1 MKINLALII
10 SIIAAVGLV
19 AFGFTAFQIS
29 SERQQLNNELEAK
42 TIQVA
47 EVFYKSHFSD
57 IRREDNLHFRNITDS
72 LITQYRFN
80 GLAVYYNND
89 SLVALN
95 SAAEPF
101 LKYSS
106 DYIAQAISADSSMGN
121 LINVHGKKI
130 YEYIRL
136 IRQHDLPESAIIF
149 YADADYIT
157 NIVQSIW
164 LRNFVRWF
172 LQALVISIVT
182 LLVVKWGILTPLNRV
197 VEWIKAVRFG
207 NMDQLKKRPM
217 INFLEPLY
225 KEISG
230 IAQAMQEAKA
240 IAQEEAQLRTTG
252 EAIWTHERLNE
263 EIKCIVPASG
273 MVTAMEPILKA
284 CGGLWIA
291 SGSGDA
297 DKETVDEHDK
307 VQVPP

>member
-19 AFGFTAFQIS
+19 AFGLTAFQIS
-29 SERQQLNNELEAK
+29 SEREQLNSELESK

-47 EVFYKSHFSD
+47 EAFYKSHFSHMGK
-57 IRREDNLHFRNITDS
+57 EDSLHFKNITDS
-72 LITQYRFN
+72 LISQYRFS

-95 SAAEPF
+95 PSTEPF
-101 LKYSS
+101 LKYST

-121 LINVHGKKI
+121 LISIHGKKV

-136 IRQHDLPESAIIF
+136 IKQHDLPESAIIF
-149 YADADYIT
+149 YADADYIS
-157 NIVQSIW
+157 NIVKSIW

-207 NMDQLKKRPM
+207 NADQFKKRPL

-240 IAQEEAQLRTTG
+240 IAQEEAQLRT
-252 EAIWTHERLNE
+252 
-263 EIKCIVPASG
+263 
-273 MVTAMEPILKA
+273 
-284 CGGLWIA
+284 
-291 SGSGDA
+291 
-297 DKETVDEHDK
+297 
-307 VQVPP
+307 